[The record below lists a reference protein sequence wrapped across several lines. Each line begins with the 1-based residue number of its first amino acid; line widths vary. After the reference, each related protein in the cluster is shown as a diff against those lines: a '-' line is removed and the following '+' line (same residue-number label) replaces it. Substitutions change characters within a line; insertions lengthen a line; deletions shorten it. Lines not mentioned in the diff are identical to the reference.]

1 MGKKAD
7 VMKVQY
13 IFNEAAKREKAGK
26 TKKGEGETTPTYQ
39 ESLFTYKT
47 NWLGKADPTS
57 EESTKLFEELI
68 GQEDLADMKMTQA
81 HAARLQSMELDSKL
95 SMEKATAEKAEEV
108 LKVADKVLE
117 RVSASEILAFFAVK
131 NADLRPDGGDT
142 DGGDKAKKDMEKK
155 KGWYLEAMAKK
166 GLALCVLDRLEEA
179 NKCLL
184 YLLQFVDQS
193 DSKAVFFATVHAE
206 RVGHYGRALKLIQ
219 HQLEEKP
226 GSSDLDNRQSHLYDK
241 LGWDHAAKMARM
253 SKPLRFPTAYDM
265 F

>member
-1 MGKKAD
+1 MAIRQRDMLNLLTRVRAKLENRPVIELREEIATEQGLPT
-7 VMKVQY
+7 M
-13 IFNEAAKREKAGK
+13 FTNE
-26 TKKGEGETTPTYQ
+26 Y
-39 ESLFTYKT
+39 
-47 NWLGKADPTS
+47 
-57 EESTKLFEELI
+57 
-68 GQEDLADMKMTQA
+68 
-81 HAARLQSMELDSKL
+81 
-95 SMEKATAEKAEEV
+95 EKAEEV